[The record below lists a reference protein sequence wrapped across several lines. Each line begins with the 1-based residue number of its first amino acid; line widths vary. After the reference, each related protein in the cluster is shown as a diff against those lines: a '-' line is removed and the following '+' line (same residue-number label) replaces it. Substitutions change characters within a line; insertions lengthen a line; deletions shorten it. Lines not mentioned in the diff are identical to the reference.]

1 MKRYK
6 QCECGCGKWAKS
18 LVEITF
24 VPEQLRSLSYVPH
37 DDVEHLAVAKA
48 CADRMIA
55 LNGSWCGLV

>member
-6 QCECGCGKWAKS
+6 QCECGCGKWAKL
-18 LVEITF
+18 LVEVSF
-24 VPEQLRSLSYVPH
+24 VPEQLRSASV
-37 DDVEHLAVAKA
+37 DREDVEHLAVAKA

>member
-18 LVEITF
+18 LVEVTF
-24 VPEQLRSLSYVPH
+24 VPEQLRSAYVASE
-37 DDVEHLAVAKA
+37 DVEHLAVAKA